1 MSKTTRL
8 ISLDCSTKCSGM
20 AVWENGNYKTSHVID
35 YSKIKNTDERI
46 AEMSKAL
53 WRGLDYY
60 SPTSIYIEDTYC
72 HGNPDV
78 QKKLN
83 RIQGVIFAWCLQHDA
98 EFHLLMPSAWRKH
111 IPEFPNGR
119 SVKREEQKAFSV
131 QYVLNHYDPIND
143 PITDDEADAILIGE
157 AAIRMNKKD
166 T

>member
-1 MSKTTRL
+1 MGQKER
-8 ISLDCSTKCSGM
+8 IVSLDCSTKCSGI
-20 AVWENGNYKTSHVID
+20 AVWENSKYKASHIID
-35 YSKIKNTDERI
+35 YSKIKDTNERI
-46 AEMSKAL
+46 TEMSKSL
-53 WRGLDYY
+53 WKALDYY

-72 HGNPDV
+72 HGNPEV

-98 EFHLLMPSAWRKH
+98 QFNLLMPSAWRKH
-111 IPEFPNGR
+111 IPDFPNGR

-131 QYVLNHYDPIND
+131 QYVSDHYDPIND

-157 AAIRMNKKD
+157 AAIRMSKKD